1 MYTQCPE
8 CGTVFRVTAAVLR
21 AARGHVRCGVCDAS
35 FDALGFLT
43 DGIETEH
50 ADRGRP
56 TWQGAES
63 ASTPAPLEPEPFG
76 VEVAAEV
83 EPPAAPSA
91 VAKVTGDPDERQML
105 AAIAASLAH
114 TKDEIARSTGL
125 RDDAEDEENIL
136 EPADV
141 EDIILSGEPDGPED
155 ASDADLEFNL
165 PADHWDQVFVP
176 DRFARTITPLDIN
189 LEPPEPP
196 PMHERP
202 PDMGNETLD
211 HLRALHEFDDPLAR
225 TDEWAVPSQHELE
238 AAIASRDD
246 ALEAALPEA
255 EPAPTESAADTL
267 TADGVFL
274 TAAARE
280 AFEDFAAAPSPS
292 AAVVAEEPVMHTGET
307 ETEPLANDDFAMEFG
322 PPPRV
327 QEGPPWFRPV
337 AIAASALLALALGAQ
352 VVHFQRES
360 LAGSPL
366 VGPPLTRLYAA
377 LGQKLEPHWNL
388 AAYDVKQ
395 WGAESAATPGGLRLR
410 ASVVNRAARGQPYP
424 LLRVTLED
432 RFGGKVARRD
442 FAPAEYLP
450 GRTAPSGLMAPGARA
465 DADLSLADPGSQA
478 VGFELDVCLLRNGVI
493 ACGTDPTLAGG

>member
-1 MYTQCPE
+1 
-8 CGTVFRVTAAVLR
+8 VTAAVLR

-50 ADRGRP
+50 ADRARP
-56 TWQGAES
+56 TWQAADS
-63 ASTPAPLEPEPFG
+63 AAAPTPLEPEPFG
-76 VEVAAEV
+76 VDVAAEV

-91 VAKVTGDPDERQML
+91 VEKFTGDPDQRQML

-114 TKDEIARSTGL
+114 TKDEIARSTGPG
-125 RDDAEDEENIL
+125 DGEEDEENVL

-141 EDIILSGEPDGPED
+141 ENIILGGEPDGPED

-165 PADHWDQVFVP
+165 PADHWDQIFVP

-189 LEPPEPP
+189 LEPPEPAEP
-196 PMHERP
+196 PEDERP
-202 PDMGNETLD
+202 PDMGAETSD
-211 HLRALHEFDDPLAR
+211 HLRALNEFDDPLAR
-225 TDEWAVPSQHELE
+225 TDEWEVPSQDDLE
-238 AAIASRDD
+238 AAFASR
-246 ALEAALPEA
+246 EEPSEP

-280 AFEDFAAAPSPS
+280 AFEGFAAAPVLATRVAS
-292 AAVVAEEPVMHTGET
+292 AASGADEPAMHTGDT
-307 ETEPLANDDFAMEFG
+307 ETEPLANDDFAVEFG
-322 PPPRV
+322 PRRRAV
-327 QEGPPWFRPV
+327 EGPAWFRPV
-337 AIAASALLALALGAQ
+337 AIAASALLTLALGAQ
-352 VVHFQRES
+352 VVHSARES
-360 LAGSPL
+360 LVSSPL

-377 LGQKLEPHWNL
+377 LGRTLEPRWNL

-450 GRTAPSGLMAPGARA
+450 GRSAPPGLMAPGARA

-478 VGFELDVCLLRNGVI
+478 VGFELDVCLLRNGVL

>member
-43 DGIETEH
+43 DGIETEP
-50 ADRGRP
+50 ADRARP
-56 TWQGAES
+56 TWES
-63 ASTPAPLEPEPFG
+63 PAPATTPAAREPEPFG
-76 VEVAAEV
+76 VDIAAEV
-83 EPPAAPSA
+83 EPPAPPTA
-91 VAKVTGDPDERQML
+91 VSGFTRDPDEQQML
-105 AAIAASLAH
+105 SAIAASLAH
-114 TKDEIARSTGL
+114 ANGTPTHGVHTE
-125 RDDAEDEENIL
+125 EDEEANVL

-141 EDIILSGEPDGPED
+141 EDIILSGGPDDPED
-155 ASDADLEFNL
+155 ASDAELEFNL

-189 LEPPEPP
+189 LEPPEEPP
-196 PMHERP
+196 VDERP
-202 PDMGNETLD
+202 PDMGAETSD
-211 HLRALHEFDDPLAR
+211 HLRALHEYDDPLAR
-225 TDEWAVPSQHELE
+225 TDEWEMLSQH
-238 AAIASRDD
+238 D
-246 ALEAALPEA
+246 AEAALAGRDGPESD
-255 EPAPTESAADTL
+255 PAATGSAGAAL

-280 AFEDFAAAPSPS
+280 AFEDFAATPASTRPTAPLAASPGATDDAS
-292 AAVVAEEPVMHTGET
+292 GAPVAEPF
-307 ETEPLANDDFAMEFG
+307 ANEEFASDFG
-322 PPPRV
+322 PRRTT
-327 QEGPPWFRPV
+327 EGPAWFRPV
-337 AIAASALLALALGAQ
+337 AIAASAVLALGLAAQ
-352 VVHFQRES
+352 IVHYARES
-360 LAGSPL
+360 LVSNPL
-366 VGPPLTRLYAA
+366 IGAPLARVYAA
-377 LGQKLEPHWNL
+377 LGQPLEPRWNL

-410 ASVVNRAARGQPYP
+410 ASVINRAARGQPYP

-450 GRTAPSGLMAPGARA
+450 GRAAPPGLLAPGARA

-478 VGFELDVCLLRNGVI
+478 VGFELDVCLVRNGVL
-493 ACGTDPTLAGG
+493 ACGSDPTLAGG